1 MMVEWARW
9 FLSEPPLFALTAI
22 CTHLIMSGGQT
33 LFHYGFGHHRFGGI
47 FFRNHIRFHHGY
59 YAKGHL
65 VSSAYRRNEGN
76 NTPYFL
82 LPTILV
88 AGGMYLV
95 LPLNLFV
102 VMSAASAASFGAHV
116 YLDKAYHA
124 EGSSLARFA
133 WFRRKQ
139 QLHFVHHLH
148 ANSNFAV
155 IDFFWDRLLGTYRS
169 PDVDAAI
176 IATVGTHPA
185 NPSHVAPDLGSE
197 AVSE

>member
-1 MMVEWARW
+1 MVEWARW
-9 FLSEPPLFALTAI
+9 FLLELPLFTATAI
-22 CTHLIMSGGQT
+22 CTHLVMSGGQT
-33 LFHYGFGHHRFGGI
+33 LFHYGFGHHKFGGI

-88 AGGMYLV
+88 AAGMFVV

-116 YLDKAYHA
+116 YWTKHITPKDRTSHA
-124 EGSSLARFA
+124 S
-133 WFRRKQ
+133 
-139 QLHFVHHLH
+139 
-148 ANSNFAV
+148 
-155 IDFFWDRLLGTYRS
+155 
-169 PDVDAAI
+169 
-176 IATVGTHPA
+176 
-185 NPSHVAPDLGSE
+185 LGSG
-197 AVSE
+197 ASSSFTLSTICTPTAISQ